1 MDFRIFEN
9 DQYVSITQEWN
20 AWQGDTVCE
29 AAVRGHLLLIA
40 HLKARTEDVG
50 NSGPLACHISTSAQD
65 TILFIWFAF
74 RLCPLT
80 SGYSKLEDTSQPRQS
95 LSSVKSKSFIWAQLG
110 WRKKKKNSSCAR
122 HAPFALHLHLSYV
135 ETRQPSLNDPLF
147 RGCCLFQCLF
157 QFAMLTGGKSQNH
170 QPTLTPKPENKRLLF
185 YRKRRQVG

>member
-110 WRKKKKNSSCAR
+110 WRKKKKT
-122 HAPFALHLHLSYV
+122 HPVLGM
-135 ETRQPSLNDPLF
+135 PL
-147 RGCCLFQCLF
+147 
-157 QFAMLTGGKSQNH
+157 
-170 QPTLTPKPENKRLLF
+170 LLF
-185 YRKRRQVG
+185 TSIWVTWKRDSRVWMILSSGGVVYSNVYFNLQCWRGGNHKTIGPLWPQSQKIRDCFFYRRRRQVG

>member
-1 MDFRIFEN
+1 MFIKCGLQNFRKWPICVHNTRVECMARWHS
-9 DQYVSITQEWN
+9 VWGCSTWPP
-20 AWQGDTVCE
+20 
-29 AAVRGHLLLIA
+29 IA
-40 HLKARTEDVG
+40 HRSPHHLKARTEDVG

-65 TILFIWFAF
+65 TIPFIWFAF

-110 WRKKKKNSSCAR
+110 WRKKKNSSCAR

-157 QFAMLTGGKSQNH
+157 QFAMLTRGKWQNLR
-170 QPTLTPKPENKRLLF
+170 PTLTPKPEDKRLLF
-185 YRKRRQVG
+185 L